1 MQVRLDDGQIREAY
15 IQNGQS
21 VAFTFDESA
30 WLRLGN
36 AGGVE
41 VLLNGE
47 PVDVDAVPGQVKTLS
62 FP

>member
-1 MQVRLDDGQIREAY
+1 M
-15 IQNGQS
+15 
-21 VAFTFDESA
+21 AFTFDESA